1 MTTDTIVLGTLPF
14 RRPGAAQNIAV
25 RCQEFRE
32 NFGRQLVESIIDAF
46 IPDVQHRLAALR
58 FAVNSHDASL
68 VADEAHGL
76 RGSCQNLGA
85 HRLGEIC
92 QLMEER
98 ARRCEM
104 ASLFSLVTE
113 LETVWRHTLPYL
125 EEEKTTRN
133 EFAAQIFQMSSE
145 L

>member
-1 MTTDTIVLGTLPF
+1 MTTDTIILGALPV
-14 RRPGAAQNIAV
+14 RRPCAAQNIAV

-32 NFGRQLVESIIDAF
+32 NFGQQLVESIIDAF
-46 IPDVQHRLAALR
+46 VPDVQHRLAALR
-58 FAVNSHDASL
+58 CAVNNHAASL

-85 HRLGEIC
+85 HHLGEIC
-92 QLMEER
+92 QVIEEH

-104 ASLFSLVTE
+104 ASLFPLVVE

-125 EEEKTTRN
+125 EEEKKRVG
-133 EFAAQIFQMSSE
+133 
-145 L
+145 